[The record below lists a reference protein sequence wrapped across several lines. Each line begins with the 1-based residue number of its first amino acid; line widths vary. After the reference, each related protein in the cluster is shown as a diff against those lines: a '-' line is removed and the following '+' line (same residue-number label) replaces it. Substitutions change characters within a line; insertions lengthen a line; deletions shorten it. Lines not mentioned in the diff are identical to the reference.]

1 MAKKSYKSLEAEY
14 KKLLDEKNAK
24 SITQAIEKPIEQA
37 DEKLGKYTNV
47 VETAKSKKHWR
58 GMSLAVGVGDQGTV
72 RIHTNMCSNGACVV
86 ARNMT
91 ELKEVLHE
99 IEVEAQK
106 LTDNFIPIP
115 KKE

>member
-1 MAKKSYKSLEAEY
+1 M
-14 KKLLDEKNAK
+14 
-24 SITQAIEKPIEQA
+24 
-37 DEKLGKYTNV
+37 
-47 VETAKSKKHWR
+47 
-58 GMSLAVGVGDQGTV
+58 GDQGTV

-91 ELKEVLHE
+91 ELKEVLKD